1 MSIYK
6 SLYQSAISTPRNRR
20 LARQLADRLPQGASV
35 LDVGCGDGLID
46 SLILAARP
54 DLSLTGLDVLLR
66 TATHIPVELFD
77 GRSLPLGD
85 GVVDAVMFVDML
97 HHTDDPVA
105 MLAEGRRVAR
115 RGILVKDHLTD
126 PFLGRPFL
134 GFMDLAGNAQHGVRL
149 PYNYLSRAEW
159 RAAFDRLG
167 LGVSYWSE
175 TVDLYPPPLSWL
187 FGRGLHMIAWLEPR
201 P

>member
-6 SLYQSAISTPRNRR
+6 SIYQSLVSTPRNRR
-20 LARQLADRLPQGASV
+20 LARQLAERLPQKASV

-54 DLSLTGLDVLLR
+54 DLSLAGLDVLLR
-66 TATHIPVELFD
+66 PGTHIPVSRYD
-77 GRSLPLGD
+77 GRTLPLED
-85 GVVDAVMFVDML
+85 GSVDVAMFVDML

-105 MLAEGRRVAR
+105 MLAEGKRVAR

-126 PFLGRPFL
+126 PFLGRAFL
-134 GFMDLAGNAQHGVRL
+134 KFMDLAGNAQHGVRL

-159 RAAFDRLG
+159 RRAFGRLG
-167 LGVSYWSE
+167 LRTTYWTE
-175 TVDLYPPPLSWL
+175 DVDLYPPPLSWL
-187 FGRGLHMIAWLEPR
+187 FGRGLHAIAFLEPG

>member
-6 SLYQSAISTPRNRR
+6 TLYQSAISTPRNRR

-66 TATHIPVELFD
+66 PITHIQVNLFD
-77 GRSLPLGD
+77 GYTLPLAD
-85 GVVDAVMFVDML
+85 GAVDVVMFVDML
-97 HHTDDPVA
+97 HHTDDPMA
-105 MLAEGRRVAR
+105 LLAEGRRVAR

-134 GFMDLAGNAQHGVRL
+134 RFMDLAGNAQHGVRL

-159 RAAFDRLG
+159 FAAIDRLG
-167 LGVSYWSE
+167 LRVDYWSE
-175 TVDLYPPPLSWL
+175 AVDLYPPPLSWL
-187 FGRGLHMIAWLEPR
+187 FGRGLHMIAFLEPL

>member
-6 SLYQSAISTPRNRR
+6 ALYQSAISTPRNRR

-66 TATHIPVELFD
+66 PATHISVQAFD
-77 GRSLPLGD
+77 GHSLPLAD
-85 GVVDAVMFVDML
+85 GSVDVAMFVDML
-97 HHTDDPVA
+97 HHTDDPAA

-115 RGILVKDHLTD
+115 RGILIKDHLTD

-134 GFMDLAGNAQHGVRL
+134 RFMDLAGNAQHGVRL

-159 RAAFDRLG
+159 FAAIDRLG
-167 LGVSYWSE
+167 LRVDCWSE
-175 TVDLYPPPLSWL
+175 AVDLYPPPLSWL
-187 FGRGLHMIAWLEPR
+187 FGRGLHMIAWLEPL